1 MYFPFVLSIWRGRQL
16 LTHPP
21 PPSAPPYVVVYQTGL
36 GRLLYPT
43 RLFQS
48 DYHSISVRA
57 SATFSDAAAI
67 TSVTLEQT
75 VLAVFRPRPHLPS
88 AVSRKKSRGLSDP
101 DENEAHVNEEGEVT
115 AVAGDN
121 GWSMSSLLLPK
132 SASGAARSEMTLEG
146 CPVASLSTIRVLDPS
161 TARGISSESAR
172 CRVSDESCVTGAS
185 ASGGAADGSTK
196 EGESMI
202 KDSRLLW
209 SSTHGKSDDEG
220 AGTGSSTRNSDWFR
234 EKLWQGSDNQAQ
246 QPAEATIVPE
256 NGSGEAKVG
265 EPSSAPAVARLDHH
279 LAGRGGTRGVSVS
292 HLVNMHPTA
301 NAYVEF
307 LQPVPYFMVPLL
319 GTLRARLVPSCA
331 SSLGGAGPL
340 PAAGSD
346 SSSTGENAFVD
357 TSSGGK
363 RCSGTGEEAIGDK
376 AAGPLVNLAR
386 NLTLTPGEGRSP
398 AVIEAQLW
406 VPAASTLVLGFDFS
420 KRFLTVDDFPPDPS
434 RGLDVPAPLA
444 RFSFVEPEQEFGSE
458 AAECALRNGVE
469 GREASATQAGG
480 GVTSE
485 GKLGHGCKERVV
497 YAYGEAGLL
506 DTPQPDFS
514 MPFNVITFTS
524 TVITFFLGT
533 AINLLVRKSASKKRG
548 KGKRK
553 KTDGGEGEEREGD
566 APSEDGVSED
576 GSLGARGW
584 LDRPRRALSKVLG
597 SRQRWQARGGV
608 VSGSRKR
615 DGPAGLKED

>member
-1 MYFPFVLSIWRGRQL
+1 M
-16 LTHPP
+16 
-21 PPSAPPYVVVYQTGL
+21 
-36 GRLLYPT
+36 

-57 SATFSDAAAI
+57 SATFSDVAAV
-67 TSVTLEQT
+67 TSVSLEQT

-101 DENEAHVNEEGEVT
+101 DDDDAYVDDEEEVT
-115 AVAGDN
+115 AVAGEN
-121 GWSMSSLLLPK
+121 GWSMSSLLLPR
-132 SASGAARSEMTLEG
+132 SASGAARSEMTALEG
-146 CPVASLSTIRVLDPS
+146 CPVASHSTIRVLDPP
-161 TARGISSESAR
+161 TERGISSESAR
-172 CRVSDESCVTGAS
+172 CMVSDEACKTGAT
-185 ASGGAADGSTK
+185 ASVEDADGGTK
-196 EGESMI
+196 EGESMTQGT
-202 KDSRLLW
+202 RLLW
-209 SSTHGKSDDEG
+209 SSTHGKSGDEG
-220 AGTGSSTRNSDWFR
+220 AETDSSTSKPDWFR
-234 EKLWQGSDNQAQ
+234 EKLWQGDGNQAQ

-256 NGSGEAKVG
+256 EG
-265 EPSSAPAVARLDHH
+265 PSEDKAGGMRSAPAVARLDHH
-279 LAGRGGTRGVSVS
+279 LAGRGGTRGVSVA

-319 GTLRARLVPSCA
+319 GTLRARLVASCA

-340 PAAGSD
+340 PAAEGD
-346 SSSTGENAFVD
+346 SSLTGENAFVG
-357 TSSGGK
+357 TSL
-363 RCSGTGEEAIGDK
+363 GETRYSEEDIGSE
-376 AAGPLVNLAR
+376 AAGPLVSLAR

-406 VPAASTLVLGFDFS
+406 VPAASTLVLGFDFY

-434 RGLDVPAPLA
+434 RGFDVPAPLA
-444 RFSFVEPEQEFGSE
+444 RFSFVEQELGSG
-458 AAECALRNGVE
+458 AAECASIDGGE
-469 GREASATQAGG
+469 GREASAARAGG
-480 GVTSE
+480 GITPE
-485 GKLGHGCKERVV
+485 RNLGEGCKERVV

-533 AINLLVRKSASKKRG
+533 AINLFVRKSASTKRG
-548 KGKRK
+548 KGKK
-553 KTDGGEGEEREGD
+553 KKADGGEEEHEGD
-566 APSEDGVSED
+566 SPSDGVYED
-576 GSLGARGW
+576 DSLEAQGW
-584 LDRPRRALSKVLG
+584 LDRPKRTLSRVLG
-597 SRQRWQARGGV
+597 SGQRWRAWGGI